1 MQPVTNTKED
11 ALFFGREDLI
21 ERLEGLFRKRT
32 ASLVTCRGRRRVGK
46 STLIETFAERAGARF
61 IKIEGVKPQS
71 RLDNEK
77 ELENFAAKLAAQTH
91 CDSSVPDNWLNAF
104 LRLDGQIRDDGRTV
118 VLLDEISWMA
128 HYDPLFA
135 GTLKGVWD
143 DRFKKHPGL
152 VLVLCGSV
160 SSWIKDNILDDGS
173 FYGRRSMDLVVPE
186 LPVAECAKFWGAAA
200 GRIDVREIVDVLSVT
215 GGVPRYLEEIDPGT
229 SADENIRRL
238 CFLPKSPLREDFDEM
253 FADVVTRQPQFAGTV
268 LRCLKGAPRSVSEIA
283 REIGM
288 ERGGRISDCLEQLTE
303 CGLVAGDEGLNPI
316 SGKTTRESVYRLA
329 DNYSRFYLR
338 YVEPVK
344 TVIDRNAFAFS
355 SLDELDGWDSVMGLQ
370 FENLVLSNLGGLAGM
385 MGLGRAQILSAAP
398 YRRAASRDGRR
409 KGVQID
415 LLVQTRRSICL
426 VEIKR
431 RREIGREIID
441 EMSEKVEALPR
452 RRGVS
457 IRTALVYEGHLAPIV
472 EADGYFDAIVPF
484 RRLLER

>member
-1 MQPVTNTKED
+1 M
-11 ALFFGREDLI
+11 FFGREDLI

-46 STLIETFAERAGARF
+46 STLIERFAERAGARF

-71 RLDNEK
+71 RLDNAK
-77 ELENFAAKLAAQTH
+77 ELENFAAKLAAQTR

-104 LRLDGQIRDDGRTV
+104 LRLDGQIRDEGRTV

-143 DRFKKHPGL
+143 DRFKKHPNL

-173 FYGRRSMDLVVPE
+173 FYGRRSLDIVVPE

-200 GRIDVREIVDVLSVT
+200 GRIDVREIADVLSVT
-215 GGVPRYLEEIDPGT
+215 GGIPRCLEEIDPGT

-238 CFLPKSPLREDFDEM
+238 CFLPKSPLRED
-253 FADVVTRQPQFAGTV
+253 
-268 LRCLKGAPRSVSEIA
+268 
-283 REIGM
+283 
-288 ERGGRISDCLEQLTE
+288 CLEQLEE
-303 CGLVAGDEGLNPI
+303 CGLVAGDEGLSPI
-316 SGKTTRESVYRLA
+316 SRKPTREAVYRLA

-344 TVIDRNAFAFS
+344 TVIDRNAFAFG
-355 SLDELDGWDSVMGLQ
+355 SLNDLDGWETVKGLQ
-370 FENLVLSNLGGLAGM
+370 FENLVLSNLNVLAGM
-385 MGLGRAQILSAAP
+385 MGLGRAQIVSAAP
-398 YRRAASRDGRR
+398 YRRAPSRDGRR

-431 RREIGREIID
+431 RREIGREVVE
-441 EMSEKVEALPR
+441 EMAGKVAALPR

-484 RRLLER
+484 SRLLGSN

>member
-1 MQPVTNTKED
+1 M
-11 ALFFGREDLI
+11 FFGREDLI

-46 STLIETFAERAGARF
+46 STLIERFAERAGARF

-71 RLDNEK
+71 RLDNAK
-77 ELENFAAKLAAQTH
+77 ELENFAAKLAAQTR

-104 LRLDGQIRDDGRTV
+104 LRLDGQIRDEGRTV

-143 DRFKKHPGL
+143 DRFKKHPNL

-173 FYGRRSMDLVVPE
+173 FYGRRSLDIVVPE

-200 GRIDVREIVDVLSVT
+200 GRIDVREIADVLSVT
-215 GGVPRYLEEIDPGT
+215 GGIPRYLEEIDPGT

-253 FADVVTRQPQFAGTV
+253 FADVVTRQPQFTGTV

-288 ERGGRISDCLEQLTE
+288 ERGGRISDCLEQLEE
-303 CGLVAGDEGLNPI
+303 CGLVANDEGLSPI
-316 SGKTTRESVYRLA
+316 SRKPTREAVYRLA

-344 TVIDRNAFAFS
+344 TVIDRNAFAFG
-355 SLDELDGWDSVMGLQ
+355 SLNDLDGWETVKGLQ
-370 FENLVLSNLGGLAGM
+370 FENLVLSNLNVLAGM
-385 MGLGRAQILSAAP
+385 MGLGRAQIVSAAP

-431 RREIGREIID
+431 RREIGREVIE
-441 EMSEKVEALPR
+441 EMAGKVAALPR

-484 RRLLER
+484 SRLLGSN